1 MTSTPHA
8 TRPIPTARLLV
19 GSARR
24 TASFARDHLLA
35 LVLCIALL
43 VAAAFITQRL
53 QASYLQHNG
62 FNPTFADSLIWLLGP
77 ANATPFPL
85 LWCVCPVVAMTW
97 LLFMERGR
105 DEANWAVRHGSFRR
119 LWATRLVETT
129 LVSLTFGFI
138 AFAAATAASLI
149 GTAAGSTP
157 LVNFDDPHSLFAA
170 FCDGT
175 TTRPPSL
182 ATLLATA
189 LCLSLL
195 APCVLITLHALLRW
209 ILPGEVLAFLLITA
223 AGLTAVHSPLAFA
236 LDAARALGTNLTLTN
251 PLALLYETSSIAH
264 ATWLP
269 GATHHLWLM
278 PAVWLAAATLGL
290 ATAHRKELPP
300 KKN

>member
-1 MTSTPHA
+1 M
-8 TRPIPTARLLV
+8 IPTPQPTHPISTVRLLA

-24 TASFARDHLLA
+24 TTAFARDHLLA
-35 LVLCIALL
+35 LALCIALL
-43 VAAAFITQRL
+43 VVAAFITQRL
-53 QASYLQHNG
+53 QANYLQHNG

-85 LWCVCPVVAMTW
+85 LWCICPVVAMTW

-119 LWATRLVETT
+119 LWATHLVETA
-129 LVSLTFGFI
+129 LVSLAFGFV
-138 AFAAATAASLI
+138 AFAAAAAASFI
-149 GTAAGSTP
+149 GTAASGAP
-157 LVNFDDPHSLFAA
+157 LVNFDNPHSLFAA
-170 FCDGT
+170 FCDGA

-182 ATLLATA
+182 AMLLATA

-195 APCVLITLHALLRW
+195 APCALSALHALLRW
-209 ILPGEVLAFLLITA
+209 IIPGEVLPFLLITA

-251 PLALLYETSSIAH
+251 PLALLYETSSITH

-278 PAVWLAAATLGL
+278 PTIWLATTTLGL
-290 ATAHRKELPP
+290 AIARRKELLPR
-300 KKN
+300 KN